1 MWWTESL
8 GRIELKM
15 TLKQA
20 QSCFHPGDCEADVL
34 ALRQVPAIRRQLD
47 KLDPKTVADSLR
59 EYGAWDDEELADHNR
74 NLTRLL
80 WIAANDIAEE
90 NA

>member
-20 QSCFHPGDCEADVL
+20 QMCSHPGQCDADVL
-34 ALRQVPAIRRQLD
+34 SLSQEPKIANQLK
-47 KLDPKTVADSLR
+47 KLDPKVVSQCLK
-59 EYGAWDDEELADHNR
+59 EYGAWNDEDLSDHGQ
-74 NLTRLL
+74 NLQRLL
-80 WIAANDIAEE
+80 WIAACDISES
-90 NA
+90 N